1 MKLGGWFASYYHSH
15 IHHDLLI
22 FKRVAT
28 HRSQIAH
35 ATRFHGAQI
44 QVWQFSWRARI
55 VRIDAF
61 ASSITDNDEVGGAP
75 SQATRTNGRQNR
87 TINRCIERILTQRS
101 RTSQPCLLQGGLS

>member
-1 MKLGGWFASYYHSH
+1 MKLGGWSASNYHSH
-15 IHHDLLI
+15 ILHNLLI

-44 QVWQFSWRARI
+44 QVWQISWRTRI
-55 VRIDAF
+55 ARIDAF
-61 ASSITDNDEVGGAP
+61 ESSITDNDEAGVDP

-87 TINRCIERILTQRS
+87 KSNRCIERILTQ
-101 RTSQPCLLQGGLS
+101 